1 MSRVPEDAYQHLF
14 LLITK
19 LMFCVHNQINTV
31 LLSSVLLR
39 RCRQLRGHHED
50 ILTINVYQKDL
61 VMTCKQ
67 VLRFFNVKVNSVQ
80 NHISIIKICIVHLSG
95 LERWSLR
102 KHNYGAFLN
111 INILGISSTDKIN

>member
-1 MSRVPEDAYQHLF
+1 MSCVPEDAYQHLC

-19 LMFCVHNQINTV
+19 LMFRVHNQINTV
-31 LLSSVLLR
+31 PLSSVLLR

-61 VMTCKQ
+61 VKTCKQ

-80 NHISIIKICIVHLSG
+80 NHIYNKNMYRSLVRTRTVVIKKAQLWCFS
-95 LERWSLR
+95 
-102 KHNYGAFLN
+102 
-111 INILGISSTDKIN
+111 